1 MWIDRIGGISPQDVR
16 QVQFGLGES
25 TGQRK
30 RGAEDDPAAVAA
42 KRTLSEEK
50 LKEQIDIRKG
60 NRCWAH
66 CLVRFTDRDGSLRAK
81 KSDKPELGMIVKEEE
96 GGYVQIQFE
105 SKEHETER
113 LEMMKKKRYGRI
125 KGWLRYPRF
134 FEGQIQKVDPK
145 WIQKTR
151 PPPRLCSCP
160 NCALRGELQR
170 AVGRAE
176 QSLSPSAGRFL
187 VSPRVMSAPVGQ
199 LAVDEYGN
207 PFIILEE
214 QAKKKRLSGLDAH
227 KANILAA
234 KAVADS
240 VRSSMG
246 PRGMDKMVVG
256 PDGD

>member
-1 MWIDRIGGISPQDVR
+1 MPSKACCQTTRVIQSTDDLEGFEAIRSEETWEIWKSEAGEDGVTLDQDLLRRIIGGLEDVR

-42 KRTLSEEK
+42 KRRREEEK

-151 PPPRLCSCP
+151 PPPRLCSCVQQEW
-160 NCALRGELQR
+160 NHRCDCGITCTRGTT
-170 AVGRAE
+170 VKVWG
-176 QSLSPSAGRFL
+176 
-187 VSPRVMSAPVGQ
+187 VGQ
-199 LAVDEYGN
+199 
-207 PFIILEE
+207 
-214 QAKKKRLSGLDAH
+214 
-227 KANILAA
+227 
-234 KAVADS
+234 
-240 VRSSMG
+240 
-246 PRGMDKMVVG
+246 
-256 PDGD
+256 